1 MTKFVFAL
9 LMTAFVSTG
18 VMAQAEP
25 GAVGVIESVDGLATV
40 SQANRLGNAVKDVR
54 ILDGARIV
62 TTGTG
67 TTVVKLNNGC
77 LVKLDP
83 NQSVT
88 IDSKLDCRAQ
98 VASIKPTVPVAAGVG
113 GPNPVVLGVLGVGA
127 IALIASQSK
136 NASGD

>member
-40 SQANRLGNAVKDVR
+40 SQANRLGNAVKDER
-54 ILDGARIV
+54 ILEGARIV

-67 TTVVKLNNGC
+67 TMVVKLNNGC

-98 VASIKPTVPVAAGVG
+98 VASIKPTGPVAAGAG

-127 IALIASQSK
+127 VALIASQKS
-136 NASGD
+136 SGD